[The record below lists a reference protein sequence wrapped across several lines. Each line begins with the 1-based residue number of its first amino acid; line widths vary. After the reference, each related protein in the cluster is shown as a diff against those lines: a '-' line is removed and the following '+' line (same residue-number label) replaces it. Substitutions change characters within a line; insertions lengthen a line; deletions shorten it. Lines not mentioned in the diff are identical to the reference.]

1 MNVLE
6 KDYSLKIEKTRFDD
20 NEDYMVEVD
29 DMDEYL
35 IKEIHV

>member
-1 MNVLE
+1 
-6 KDYSLKIEKTRFDD
+6 LKIEKMIFDD
-20 NEDYMVEVD
+20 NEDYKVEVD